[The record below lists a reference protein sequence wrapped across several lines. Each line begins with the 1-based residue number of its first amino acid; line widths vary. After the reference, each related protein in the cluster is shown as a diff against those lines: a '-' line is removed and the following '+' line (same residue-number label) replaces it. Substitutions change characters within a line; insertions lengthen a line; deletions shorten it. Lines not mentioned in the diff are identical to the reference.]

1 VREPAPRLVLVS
13 HLAPAALVALARP
26 RAPWRPGGPLL
37 DDVGWVRHR
46 AELGRGRPVQ
56 EFRCRLREADGTER
70 HLQISASP
78 VQDASGQLQGYR
90 GTVTD
95 VTSATVAQAQAQHM
109 AAHDGLTGLANRAGL
124 VERLE
129 QALTRA
135 RGSGTP
141 AALLCL
147 NLDRFSELNDTLGH
161 ALGDRALRACAERL
175 QESLADGDTLAR
187 TGGDEFA
194 IVQHAGEQP
203 AGAEALCRRL
213 VDALLA
219 PFELDGQ
226 SLVLS
231 ARIGV
236 VLIPQDGDSA
246 DDLLRHADLAL
257 HRAKALG
264 RGSCSF
270 FDPDMDAEL
279 WQRKAV
285 EADLWRAFA
294 AQEFELHY
302 QPQIAA
308 DSETVIGLE
317 ALLRWRHPEQGLVMP
332 GEFLPIAEQT
342 DLIMP
347 LCGFVLR
354 EACARAAAWPAIV
367 MSVNLSPAQFLHR
380 QLAGMVQQA
389 LDESGLEPERLV
401 LEINEVALLGNTR
414 VACELLD
421 RLKLLGVRIAIDDFG
436 SGYSSLSYLQKF
448 DKSKIARSLT
458 AALGREERTD
468 AMIIAMVG
476 LGRMLG
482 MAVSAEGVET
492 VEQSTWL
499 RERDCAE
506 LQGFYFSRP
515 LEAAEVEALM
525 RASRDGATPPIEFA
539 GAPAA

>member
-1 VREPAPRLVLVS
+1 VL
-13 HLAPAALVALARP
+13 
-26 RAPWRPGGPLL
+26 
-37 DDVGWVRHR
+37 
-46 AELGRGRPVQ
+46 Q
-56 EFRCRLREADGTER
+56 
-70 HLQISASP
+70 
-78 VQDASGQLQGYR
+78 
-90 GTVTD
+90 
-95 VTSATVAQAQAQHM
+95 
-109 AAHDGLTGLANRAGL
+109 
-124 VERLE
+124 
-129 QALTRA
+129 
-135 RGSGTP
+135 
-141 AALLCL
+141 
-147 NLDRFSELNDTLGH
+147 
-161 ALGDRALRACAERL
+161 ACAERL
-175 QESLADGDTLAR
+175 QGCLADGDTLAR
-187 TGGDEFA
+187 IGGDEFA
-194 IVQHAGEQP
+194 IVQLADRP
-203 AGAEALCRRL
+203 ADAAALCGRLSEAL
-213 VDALLA
+213 AA
-219 PFELDGQ
+219 PFEIDGEGMTLTA
-226 SLVLS
+226 S
-231 ARIGV
+231 IGV
-236 VLIPQDGDSA
+236 VLIPSDGESA
-246 DDLLRHADLAL
+246 DDLLKHADLAL
-257 HRAKALG
+257 HRAKADG
-264 RGSCSF
+264 RGSCNF
-270 FDPDMDAEL
+270 FEPDMDAEL
-279 WQRKAV
+279 WRRKAL
-285 EADLWRAFA
+285 EADLWRALSE
-294 AQEFELHY
+294 QEFELHY

-308 DSETVIGLE
+308 DGEMVVGLE
-317 ALLRWRHPEQGLVMP
+317 ALLRWRHPEQGLVLP
-332 GEFLPIAEQT
+332 AEFLPVAEQT
-342 DLIMP
+342 DLVMP

-389 LDESGLEPERLV
+389 LDESGLEPGRLV

-448 DKSKIARSLT
+448 DKIKIARSLT

-525 RASRDGATPPIEFA
+525 RASENGAMPPIEVV

>member
-1 VREPAPRLVLVS
+1 
-13 HLAPAALVALARP
+13 
-26 RAPWRPGGPLL
+26 
-37 DDVGWVRHR
+37 
-46 AELGRGRPVQ
+46 
-56 EFRCRLREADGTER
+56 
-70 HLQISASP
+70 
-78 VQDASGQLQGYR
+78 
-90 GTVTD
+90 
-95 VTSATVAQAQAQHM
+95 
-109 AAHDGLTGLANRAGL
+109 
-124 VERLE
+124 
-129 QALTRA
+129 
-135 RGSGTP
+135 
-141 AALLCL
+141 
-147 NLDRFSELNDTLGH
+147 
-161 ALGDRALRACAERL
+161 
-175 QESLADGDTLAR
+175 
-187 TGGDEFA
+187 
-194 IVQHAGEQP
+194 
-203 AGAEALCRRL
+203 
-213 VDALLA
+213 
-219 PFELDGQ
+219 
-226 SLVLS
+226 
-231 ARIGV
+231 V
-236 VLIPQDGDSA
+236 V
-246 DDLLRHADLAL
+246 
-257 HRAKALG
+257 
-264 RGSCSF
+264 
-270 FDPDMDAEL
+270 
-279 WQRKAV
+279 
-285 EADLWRAFA
+285 
-294 AQEFELHY
+294 
-302 QPQIAA
+302 
-308 DSETVIGLE
+308 GLE
-317 ALLRWRHPEQGLVMP
+317 ALLRWRHPEQGLVLP
-332 GEFLPIAEQT
+332 AEFLPVAEQT

-389 LDESGLEPERLV
+389 LDESGLEPGRLV

-448 DKSKIARSLT
+448 DKIKIARSLT

-525 RASRDGATPPIEFA
+525 RASESGAMPPIEFA